1 MLNFSFNNKVIL
13 NLNRMCILKKR
24 FLAKRFFF
32 FRSANRKLLMHL
44 KASSIL
50 KRTKFLNSWNSQ
62 VLI

>member
-32 FRSANRKLLMHL
+32 QVCKPQVINAFKGFQHFEAN
-44 KASSIL
+44 
-50 KRTKFLNSWNSQ
+50 
-62 VLI
+62 